1 MNDETSNETLSTEE
15 RRELLDRRLF
25 LQSMGK
31 WSGAAI
37 AAALGGLAWL
47 AFPPEANAGAWVNR
61 RGYGGGGGGWVNR
74 WGGGGGGWI
83 NRGGGGGGW
92 INRRGYGGGGG
103 WVNRW

>member
-1 MNDETSNETLSTEE
+1 MNDQTSNETVGAGD

-37 AAALGGLAWL
+37 AAAVGGGAWL
-47 AFPPEANAGAWVNR
+47 TFLREANAGAWVNR
-61 RGYGGGGGGWVNR
+61 RGYGGGGWVNR

-83 NRGGGGGGW
+83 NGGGGGW
-92 INRRGYGGGGG
+92 INRRGYGGGGA
-103 WVNRW
+103 WVNR